1 MMEKKLLTEMTDNY
15 QKLIEKLKIQLKEE
29 R

>member
-1 MMEKKLLTEMTDNY
+1 MMERKLLTEMTDNY